1 MKKIIQKSIWVSS
14 VFLLMFV
21 ANSCMENT
29 DLITE
34 NAKSGGLV
42 NPSGLIA
49 YKLGL
54 TPTFD
59 INVEVPKGAA
69 VEKVKVSYY
78 YMRMSDTTM
87 SNTLTFD
94 IPINGANV
102 TEAVNK
108 VLPYTWSSLRDGI
121 ILPSDPQIP
130 ATDLDPTIASFI
142 GDYWMFS
149 YESTLADGRVIINNQ
164 KTQVSIANFFA
175 GTYNVELLYF
185 HPTAGGSYPTD
196 PYGGVRKLTKDLT
209 PVSPFDCTTDFGVW
223 TANLTNIHID
233 ADNNVTITFNRADAV
248 SGDPN
253 DASKLNSYD
262 PETGI
267 IKIYY
272 YYPGAGGNRIF
283 WETFTPK

>member
-1 MKKIIQKSIWVSS
+1 MKKIFQKSIWVSS
-14 VFLLMFV
+14 LFLLMFA

-69 VEKVKVSYY
+69 VEKIKVSYY

-102 TEAVNK
+102 TEAINK

-121 ILPSDPQIP
+121 TLPSDP
-130 ATDLDPTIASFI
+130 
-142 GDYWMFS
+142 
-149 YESTLADGRVIINNQ
+149 
-164 KTQVSIANFFA
+164 
-175 GTYNVELLYF
+175 
-185 HPTAGGSYPTD
+185 
-196 PYGGVRKLTKDLT
+196 
-209 PVSPFDCTTDFGVW
+209 
-223 TANLTNIHID
+223 
-233 ADNNVTITFNRADAV
+233 
-248 SGDPN
+248 
-253 DASKLNSYD
+253 
-262 PETGI
+262 
-267 IKIYY
+267 
-272 YYPGAGGNRIF
+272 
-283 WETFTPK
+283 